1 MDLHSGLPYWIVKNQ
16 LFDFFHPLERDYQTE
31 VAIIGSGITGSLVA
45 HELCKAGIKCAV
57 FDKRTIGTGSTAAS
71 TSQLQYEIDVP
82 LCKMVEKVGED
93 FASRAYHASLQS
105 IQDIGKVLK
114 EAKVKA
120 DYKEV
125 SSVWL
130 ASYKKDLKLLER
142 EYEIRQKHGLPVQ
155 FLSSGELFKQHQI
168 EAPAALKNNEA
179 AQIDCYASATGL
191 LQYHLKRKELN
202 LFSHTEILKWKE
214 TYQGYELETQ
224 SGNLIKCKFVVIA
237 AGFEAGQFL
246 PKKVMK
252 LSSTYALVSNPV
264 KESEL
269 WPERSLIWETK
280 EPYFYMRTT
289 VDNRMMIGGE
299 DVEFQNPVKRD
310 KLLRTKIKKLEKQ
323 FNKIYPNIPFEVDM
337 AWCGTFSS
345 TQDGLPYIGTWPG
358 KERMFF
364 ALGYG
369 GNGITFSMIAA
380 QIISNQLLGKKD
392 NRAEI
397 FAFDRTSKI

>member
-1 MDLHSGLPYWIVKNQ
+1 
-16 LFDFFHPLERDYQTE
+16 
-31 VAIIGSGITGSLVA
+31 LV
-45 HELCKAGIKCAV
+45 
-57 FDKRTIGTGSTAAS
+57 
-71 TSQLQYEIDVP
+71 
-82 LCKMVEKVGED
+82 
-93 FASRAYHASLQS
+93 
-105 IQDIGKVLK
+105 
-114 EAKVKA
+114 
-120 DYKEV
+120 
-125 SSVWL
+125 
-130 ASYKKDLKLLER
+130 
-142 EYEIRQKHGLPVQ
+142 
-155 FLSSGELFKQHQI
+155 
-168 EAPAALKNNEA
+168 
-179 AQIDCYASATGL
+179 
-191 LQYHLKRKELN
+191 
-202 LFSHTEILKWKE
+202 
-214 TYQGYELETQ
+214 
-224 SGNLIKCKFVVIA
+224 KCKFVVIA

-246 PKKVMK
+246 PKEVMK

-310 KLLRTKIKKLEKQ
+310 KLLRAKIKKLEKQ

-392 NRAEI
+392 DRAEI